1 MHQVTI
7 GSHHLSPLMMTD
19 VASGQLING
28 ENQGLKS
35 NNALDVCIFCIK
47 PKNNTLMKVF

>member
-19 VASGQLING
+19 VASGQLIIG

-35 NNALDVCIFCIK
+35 NIALNVCIFCIK
-47 PKNNTLMKVF
+47 PKNNNLMEVF

>member
-19 VASGQLING
+19 VASGQLIIG

-35 NNALDVCIFCIK
+35 NIALNVLIFCIK
-47 PKNNTLMKVF
+47 PKNNNLMEVF

>member
-19 VASGQLING
+19 VGSGQLIIG
-28 ENQGLKS
+28 ENQGCRSNFALNISFLYGIKS
-35 NNALDVCIFCIK
+35 IK
-47 PKNNTLMKVF
+47 K